1 MATASSSP
9 TTTHSSGVSSTSSGN
24 TDIRITSIRMSSTL
38 NCSSSSS
45 SSSSSS
51 TSSVF
56 GVHVW
61 SRQSSIDEGVF
72 QSSCNSPG
80 RSLPSSPVGPKFK
93 LIHEG
98 DMHICRLN
106 HQRTVIS
113 KILSSKFLRRWE
125 THRLYLTS
133 VNIASKTSIGFME
146 VPIAYSQIEDVY
158 IVSRWDASQ
167 KFCIRIVISDGS
179 VLLQLPNKWLRD
191 QWLNSINWKRN
202 MLKFQRILINSSIRR
217 DVLLKELKN
226 LIDLSL
232 TTPLQ
237 DECIYQTPLEIIGEL
252 LNTRQIEVI

>member
-9 TTTHSSGVSSTSSGN
+9 TTTHSSGVSSTSSGS

-45 SSSSSS
+45 QSSS

-56 GVHVW
+56 GVHQW

-98 DMHICRLN
+98 DMHLCRLN

-125 THRLYLTS
+125 NHRLYLTS
-133 VNIASKTSIGFME
+133 VNIASKTVSIQS
-146 VPIAYSQIEDVY
+146 YLYQISKYY
-158 IVSRWDASQ
+158 IKLCD
-167 KFCIRIVISDGS
+167 FY
-179 VLLQLPNKWLRD
+179 LL
-191 QWLNSINWKRN
+191 
-202 MLKFQRILINSSIRR
+202 MTF
-217 DVLLKELKN
+217 N
-226 LIDLSL
+226 LMF
-232 TTPLQ
+232 
-237 DECIYQTPLEIIGEL
+237 
-252 LNTRQIEVI
+252 